1 MHEHCVGIEVLY
13 KATCMGSQ
21 HSKWHHLKKDHK
33 LAIIDFFKQNRPDKN
48 HYIFPNGKTIS
59 GNIKENTKIRGSH

>member
-48 HYIFPNGKTIS
+48 HLIIIYFPMEKPFQVI
-59 GNIKENTKIRGSH
+59 